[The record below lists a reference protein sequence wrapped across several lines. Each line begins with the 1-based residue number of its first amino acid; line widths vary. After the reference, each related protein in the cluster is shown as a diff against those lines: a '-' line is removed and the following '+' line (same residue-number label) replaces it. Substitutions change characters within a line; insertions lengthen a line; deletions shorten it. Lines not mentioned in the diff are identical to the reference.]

1 MLSFYLHCVDRVD
14 RVDRVGRGF
23 REVVLLA
30 QSLVQIK
37 VCDESFH
44 FKMRE
49 AKHFG
54 HLGISFWFRS
64 SILKLK

>member
-1 MLSFYLHCVDRVD
+1 MLSFYLHCVD

-54 HLGISFWFRS
+54 LPQKICALETCPS
-64 SILKLK
+64 SIGCR